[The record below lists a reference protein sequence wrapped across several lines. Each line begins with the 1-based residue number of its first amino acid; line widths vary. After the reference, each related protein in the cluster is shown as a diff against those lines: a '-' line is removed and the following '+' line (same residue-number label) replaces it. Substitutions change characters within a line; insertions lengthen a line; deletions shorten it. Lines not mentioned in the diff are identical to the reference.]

1 MARKTPL
8 EKIRNIGIAAH
19 IDAGKTT
26 TTERILFYT
35 GKTHKIGEVHDGAA
49 VTDFM
54 EQERERGITIQSA
67 AVTAEWKGHQINIID
82 TPGHVD
88 FTIEVERSLRVLD
101 GVVAV
106 FCAVGGVQSQSETV
120 WRQANRYEVPRMV
133 FVNKMDRTGADF
145 YRVVDQIK
153 TRLGANAVPIQL
165 PIGAEDKFTGLI
177 DLMTMKAE
185 IYTNDLGTDIRE
197 EDIPADMAEKAKE
210 YHDAMVEAIAS
221 EDDELMEKFF
231 SGEEFSDAELK
242 RGVRIGVR
250 NGEICPVYSGS
261 AVNSIGIQRLM
272 DLIVSYFP
280 TYSER
285 GMYTATTPNGVKV
298 ELLTSETEVLTA
310 QVFKTIMDPF
320 VGRISYVK
328 VLSGVLAA
336 DSTVVNA
343 NNGKPEKIS
352 QIYIVKGK
360 HQTAAG
366 KLFTGDIGA
375 LVKLQNTRTND
386 TLCDKGKLLMADP
399 ITFDTPMYGQA
410 VVPKTKNDEDRL
422 SNGLARLQ
430 EEDPTF
436 KVVNNPETKETVIYG
451 VGDQHLDVIVN
462 KLNSKFKAEV
472 VLSDPK
478 ITYRETITK
487 TAVGEG
493 RHKKQS
499 GGHGQ
504 FGHVFVE
511 FSPNPDEEEMVFA
524 EKVFGGAVPKQYFP
538 AVETGLRECC
548 QKGPLAGYKMVN
560 VKTTLL
566 DGKYHDV
573 DSSEMAFKMAA
584 HLAYKDAMTKVR
596 PILLEPIMNVKIRVP
611 DEFTGAVIGD
621 LNKRRGSIMG
631 MTPVDSDQEIDAQVP
646 MANMSRYCVE
656 LRSMTTGLGTYTMEM
671 DRYDPV
677 PEPYASRVIEE
688 SKKDKE

>member
-1 MARKTPL
+1 MRDYQSF
-8 EKIRNIGIAAH
+8 EVRNVSVIGH
-19 IDAGKTT
+19 SGAGKTSVLEAMLYYT
-26 TTERILFYT
+26 KATDRFGKTTEGSSMIDFDAEEIRRGLSVYT
-35 GKTHKIGEVHDGAA
+35 TIVPIEWEDSKIN
-49 VTDFM
+49 F
-54 EQERERGITIQSA
+54 
-67 AVTAEWKGHQINIID
+67 ID
-82 TPGHVD
+82 TPGYLD
-88 FTIEVERSLRVLD
+88 FVGEKQGGFSVGDSSLIVVNAKDPLQSGTKLAYKQAVAEKKPTIFFINKLDEEHTSFDASYQTLREEFGKSVIP
-101 GVVAV
+101 
-106 FCAVGGVQSQSETV
+106 F
-120 WRQANRYEVPRMV
+120 EVPIV
-133 FVNKMDRTGADF
+133 EDGKIVGSVNIIKNKAWYYSPELADKPCPVPESMQEEVAL
-145 YRVVDQIK
+145 YKDQI
-153 TRLGANAVPIQL
+153 AEAV
-165 PIGAEDKFTGLI
+165 
-177 DLMTMKAE
+177 
-185 IYTNDLGTDIRE
+185 
-197 EDIPADMAEKAKE
+197 
-210 YHDAMVEAIAS
+210 AMG
-221 EDDELMEKFF
+221 DDELMEKFF

-310 QVFKTIMDPF
+310 QVFKTIVDPF

-375 LVKLQNTRTND
+375 LVKLQNTKTND

-399 ITFDTPMYGQA
+399 ITFETPMYGQA

-451 VGDQHLDVIVN
+451 IGDQHLDVIVN

-548 QKGPLAGYKMVN
+548 QKGPLAGYKMVD

-584 HLAYKDAMTKVR
+584 HLAFKDAMTKVR

-688 SKKDKE
+688 SKKEKE